1 MRNYSEL
8 QARIVTGFVSA
19 LVAVCCLF
27 FLSDEFF
34 YAFICAVFG
43 ICAWE
48 WGNLAGLSSF
58 RALLYT
64 VSLAGLVALSVLLK
78 ISPVWIISVGLVWWG
93 IALFLVMV
101 YPKFCRFWSAPLTLL
116 IIGIIVLLP
125 SFFAFIGL
133 KSHQNADTLILILL
147 VFIWGADIGAFFIGK
162 AIGGAK
168 LCARVSPG
176 KTWSGVIGGALIV
189 SLLSVL
195 LFQMFDEIRLL
206 GWHFSFFFCLAFFV
220 SIISVIGDLTLSMF
234 KRARGIKDSG
244 SLLPGHGGFLDRV
257 DSLLSASPVFSVVVA
272 LSKLYVLPF

>member
-1 MRNYSEL
+1 MTNHREL
-8 QARIVTGFVSA
+8 QNRIVTGFISA
-19 LVAVCCLF
+19 LVALSCLF
-27 FLSDEFF
+27 LLPNHFF
-34 YAFICAVFG
+34 YAFICAVFA

-58 RALLYT
+58 RALLYP
-64 VSLAGLVALSVLLK
+64 VFLAGLVVLSILLK
-78 ISPVWIISVGLVWWG
+78 ISAFWIISIGLVWWG
-93 IALFLVMV
+93 VALFLVMF
-101 YPKFCRFWSAPLTLL
+101 YPKFRGFWSAPLPVL

-189 SLLSVL
+189 SLSSVL

-206 GWHFSFFFCLAFFV
+206 GWHFYFFFCLALFV
-220 SIISVIGDLTLSMF
+220 SVISVLGDLTLSMF

>member
-8 QARIVTGFVSA
+8 QARIVTGLISA

-27 FLSDEFF
+27 FLPDEFF

-48 WGNLAGLSSF
+48 WGHLAGLSSF
-58 RALLYT
+58 RALLYP
-64 VSLAGLVALSVLLK
+64 VSLAALVVLSILSK
-78 ISPVWIISVGLVWWG
+78 IPADCIIFIGLVWWG
-93 IALFLVMV
+93 VALFLVMV
-101 YPKFCRFWSAPLTLL
+101 YPKFCRFWSAPLPVL
-116 IIGIIVLLP
+116 IIGTIVLLP

-168 LCARVSPG
+168 LCSRVSPG
-176 KTWSGVIGGALIV
+176 KTWSGVIGGSLTV

-195 LFQMFDEIRLL
+195 LFQMFDEIWLM
-206 GWHFSFFFCLAFFV
+206 GWHFYFFFCVALFI
-220 SIISVIGDLTLSMF
+220 SIISVLGDLTLSMF

-257 DSLLSASPVFSVVVA
+257 DSLLSASPVFALVVA
-272 LSKLYVLPF
+272 LSKLYVIPF